1 LESKA
6 LALNFNLYLNQLEE
20 YYMSKLLIISVMVL
34 TANIA
39 HSADIGSLSELKIN
53 QAKAELGKR
62 LFFDPRLSGDAA
74 ISCATCHQPDNG
86 FASKEALSPGYPGNK
101 HFRNAPSLI
110 NTAHK
115 KVWMHDGRIGTN
127 LNDVTRG
134 MITEDYIMNMDMRLM
149 QERLKQDPKYL
160 EMFAAAAYGEPSN
173 GKARKAIPEYLKTL
187 TSIGAPFDN
196 GTMSK
201 AAQRGME
208 IFKGKGNCISCHNGA
223 LLSDGSSHN
232 TGVPENLDIFR
243 NPLRHQTFIAYAM
256 FLGIENYMDLKR
268 DLGTHIQTHKS
279 DGSDMGKFMTPSLRE
294 LKYTA
299 PYMHNGMLKTL
310 DAVIEFYNNGGGK
323 DRNKDILLKPL
334 NLTEPEKQDLV
345 AFLLALSGKPLTSSK
360 YVWTE
365 DYPNEYEPIA
375 DWREVPN

>member
-1 LESKA
+1 
-6 LALNFNLYLNQLEE
+6 
-20 YYMSKLLIISVMVL
+20 MSKLLTILAIAL
-34 TANIA
+34 TANLA
-39 HSADIGSLSELKIN
+39 YSADIGPLPALKIN

-62 LFFDPRLSGDAA
+62 LFFDKRLSGDAV
-74 ISCATCHQPDNG
+74 ISCASCHQPQYG
-86 FASKEALSPGYPGNK
+86 FSLNKALSIGYPGNL
-101 HFRNAPSLI
+101 HFRNSPSLI

-149 QERLKQDPKYL
+149 QERLKQDPKYV
-160 EMFAAAAYGEPSN
+160 EMFAAAGYGEPSN
-173 GKARKAIPEYLKTL
+173 GSARKAIPEYLKTL
-187 TSIGAPFDN
+187 TSTGAPFDN
-196 GTMSK
+196 GTMSE

-208 IFKGKGNCISCHNGA
+208 LFKGKANCIACHNGP

-232 TGVPENLDIFR
+232 TGVPENLDIFLD
-243 NPLRHQTFIAYAM
+243 PLRHQAFIAYAM

-268 DLGTHIQTHKS
+268 DPGTHIQTHKA

-310 DAVIEFYNNGGGK
+310 TAVVEFYNNGGGEDK
-323 DRNKDILLKPL
+323 NKDALLKPL
-334 NLTEPEKQDLV
+334 NLTKSEKQDLV

-365 DYPNEYEPIA
+365 DYPYEYEPIA
-375 DWREVPN
+375 NWREVPN

>member
-1 LESKA
+1 MTKKTLSFGLAIA
-6 LALNFNLYLNQLEE
+6 L
-20 YYMSKLLIISVMVL
+20 S
-34 TANIA
+34 ANIA
-39 HSADIGSLSELKIN
+39 YSADIGSLPALKID

-62 LFFDPRLSGDAA
+62 LFFDRRLSGDAA
-74 ISCATCHQPDNG
+74 ISCATCHQPQNG
-86 FASKEALSPGYPGNK
+86 FASNQALSFGYPGNR
-101 HFRNAPSLI
+101 HFRNTPGLI

-134 MITEDYIMNMDMRLM
+134 MITEDYIMNMDMRIM

-160 EMFAAAAYGEPSN
+160 EMFEAAGYGEPSN

-187 TSIGAPFDN
+187 TSTGAPFDN
-196 GTMSK
+196 GTMSE

-208 IFKGKGNCISCHNGA
+208 LFKGKGNCIACHNGP

-232 TGVPENLDIFR
+232 TGVPENFDIFR
-243 NPLRHQTFIAYAM
+243 QPMRHQAFIAYAM

-268 DLGTHIQTHKS
+268 DPGTHIQTHKA

-310 DAVIEFYNNGGGK
+310 EAVVEFYNNGGGK
-323 DRNKDILLKPL
+323 DKNKDALLKPL
-334 NLTEPEKQDLV
+334 NLSKPEKQDLV
-345 AFLLALSGKPLTSSK
+345 AFLLALSGKPLTTSK
-360 YVWTE
+360 HVWTE
-365 DYPNEYEPIA
+365 AYPNEYKPIA
-375 DWREVPN
+375 NWRNVPN